1 MSKLLRFAM
10 LLVFGLVLA
19 SCATQPIPNQMGQ
32 SGFWMGLWHG
42 FISLFSLI
50 ASIFT
55 DVRVYAYPNNGGW
68 YDFGFMLGILIWAG
82 GGAARR

>member
-1 MSKLLRFAM
+1 MSRFMRLSM
-10 LLVFGLVLA
+10 LLVCGLVLA
-19 SCATQPIPNQMGQ
+19 SCATQPIPAQIDLP
-32 SGFWMGLWHG
+32 GFWMGLWHG

-68 YDFGFMLGILIWAG
+68 YDFGFMLGILVWAG